1 MKKENTQQLIITAL
15 VIVVIYFLFL
25 KPILI
30 KFGLMKDPAKRETED
45 RKAEQLM
52 NEIKNVAS
60 TGVKPTKTT
69 QQWQVIADQIYNDL
83 RYSAISDNKDSAAY
97 QVCRVQNEAD
107 LWELFRLFG
116 ERREYLFGIPSGG
129 LMNLSQ
135 FIKSNLSKSKID
147 AINKNYR
154 SKNIKFEF

>member
-1 MKKENTQQLIITAL
+1 MKKEHSQVIIAIA
-15 VIVVIYFLFL
+15 VIIAVYFLFIR
-25 KPILI
+25 PIAI
-30 KFGLMKDPAKRETED
+30 KFGLISDPRMKETED
-45 RKAEQLM
+45 RKNTQLL
-52 NEIKNVAS
+52 NEIKNTS
-60 TGVKPTKTT
+60 QQQKPTKTE

-97 QVCRVQNEAD
+97 QVCRVQNDAD
-107 LWELFRLFG
+107 FWTLYKLFG
-116 ERREYLFGIPSGG
+116 QRREYLFGIPSGG

-135 FIKSNLSKSKID
+135 FIKSNLSKAKIE

>member
-1 MKKENTQQLIITAL
+1 MKKEHSQAII
-15 VIVVIYFLFL
+15 VIAVTIAVYFLFIR
-25 KPILI
+25 PVAI
-30 KFGLMKDPAKRETED
+30 KFGLIADPRMKETED
-45 RKAEQLM
+45 RKNTQLM
-52 NEIKNVAS
+52 NEIKNTS
-60 TGVKPTKTT
+60 QQQKPTKTE

-97 QVCRVQNEAD
+97 QVCRVQNDAD
-107 LWELFRLFG
+107 FWILYKLFG
-116 ERREYLFGIPSGG
+116 QRREYLFGIPSGG

-135 FIKSNLSKSKID
+135 FIKSNLSKAKIE